1 MYKDLKNKLDYLD
14 CLIRRKA
21 TGTPGEL
28 SAKMG
33 ISERA
38 WYRLLEFLR
47 SDLQVP
53 LDYCPKRKTYYY
65 QREGNLT
72 MGWRPLRDDQKGNIS
87 GGKYLINPKEYGISA
102 YAPIFYIFSIFFQ
115 HWWEMAVG
123 DFMFVV

>member
-87 GGKYLINPKEYGISA
+87 GGKSMISQKEYAMSA
-102 YAPIFYIFSIFFQ
+102 YEASMISSPTFFSIFF
-115 HWWEMAVG
+115 HH
-123 DFMFVV
+123 

>member
-47 SDLQVP
+47 NDLEVP

-87 GGKYLINPKEYGISA
+87 GGKGLINRKEYAISA
-102 YAPIFYIFSIFFQ
+102 YEVPMPQPSTFFSIFFQ
-115 HWWEMAVG
+115 H
-123 DFMFVV
+123 